1 MDEPFKILTLPVF
14 KKVLQ
19 LNCKT
24 QFIERDALNQQHVTQ
39 H

>member
-24 QFIERDALNQQHVTQ
+24 QLIECDALNNQHVI
-39 H
+39 